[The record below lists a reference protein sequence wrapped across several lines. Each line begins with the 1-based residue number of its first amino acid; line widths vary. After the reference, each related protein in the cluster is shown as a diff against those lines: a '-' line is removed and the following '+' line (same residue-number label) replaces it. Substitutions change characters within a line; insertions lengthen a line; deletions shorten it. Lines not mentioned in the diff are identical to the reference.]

1 MVEARGERAQIGL
14 GLFGGAFGGVLG
26 VHDAPR
32 VEKILGVGF
41 AAADRGNE
49 RAERGEGE
57 REDAR
62 GILAAERGDDG
73 DGRRVAALGQ
83 A

>member
-14 GLFGGAFGGVLG
+14 GLFGVAPGGVLR
-26 VHDAPR
+26 VHDAPG
-32 VEKILGVGF
+32 VEEILGVRF
-41 AAADRGNE
+41 AAADGGDE

-73 DGRRVAALGQ
+73 DGRRVAALRQ